1 MKMKNI
7 YIISIHCCSQQTVLK
22 EEEIQLSQQLS
33 GLTNELAALQTE
45 KEDLIQQCNA
55 KEAEMKALNAEI
67 DILKTK
73 IRVTEESEEKS
84 KKTVEEL
91 EVSCKFFFYFS
102 TADLCQIC

>member
-1 MKMKNI
+1 M
-7 YIISIHCCSQQTVLK
+7 LK

-55 KEAEMKALNAEI
+55 KESEMKTLNNEI
-67 DILKTK
+67 GILKEK
-73 IRVTEESEEKS
+73 VRITEESEEKS

-91 EVSCKFFFYFS
+91 EVSCNGFLFF
-102 TADLCQIC
+102 LQKKLIPRV